1 MIASI
6 RHAYTGGLRAVLL
19 AGSYLAACALSAPL
33 YAAPPI
39 PVEPGAGSASAA
51 AASAPE
57 PVSSSA
63 QHLYEQARHQLVQVR
78 TLLRGQGSQS
88 SVGSGFFVG
97 QGGLIVT
104 NYHVVSQVALQP
116 QRYRLT
122 YVGADGLQGAL
133 DLLAFDTAHDVAVVR
148 VAQAP
153 ASAASSASMV
163 QGLGFRPRQSEP
175 GKGER
180 IYSLG
185 NPLDVG
191 FAVVEGTYNGLVERG
206 FSPTIFFSGSLNPG
220 MSGGPALDG
229 QGRVMGI
236 NVATRLDGQQVSF
249 LVPAEFA
256 EDLVARARNAKPIVQ
271 PAYAEVTR
279 QLLAYQDGLTRRFMA
294 QAWRSA
300 GHDRYRIPVP
310 QETFMRC
317 WGNSTR
323 PDAKGMEF
331 ERSEC
336 SMNQSVFVSG
346 SLNTGS
352 LSARHEIYDGSKLG
366 ALRFARQY
374 SRSFRNETFGGGA
387 QRTASQCS
395 ERFVQSD
402 GLPLRAVLCLN
413 AYKKLPGL
421 YDMGVMVAT
430 LNDDQAGVQ
439 GRFDARGVSFDNA
452 LKLADFY
459 IKGYGWHPAPKAGA
473 ATTRPSH

>member
-1 MIASI
+1 MACSL
-6 RHAYTGGLRAVLL
+6 AFAVQ
-19 AGSYLAACALSAPL
+19 
-33 YAAPPI
+33 AAPGVPAAQA
-39 PVEPGAGSASAA
+39 EAAST
-51 AASAPE
+51 AASAPSA
-57 PVSSSA
+57 VSSSA
-63 QHLYEQARHQLVQVR
+63 QKLYEQARHQLVQVR
-78 TLLRGQGSQS
+78 TLLKGQGSQS

-97 QGGLIVT
+97 KGGLIVT
-104 NYHVVSQVALQP
+104 NYHVVSQMALQP

-122 YVGADGLQGAL
+122 YVGADGKQGEL
-133 DLLAFDTAHDVAVVR
+133 DLLAFDTAHDLAVVR
-148 VAQAP
+148 LAAVP
-153 ASAASSASMV
+153 ASAASAASAV
-163 QGLGFRPRQSEP
+163 EGLSFRPRASEP
-175 GKGER
+175 DKGER

-249 LVPAEFA
+249 LVPAAFA
-256 EDLVARARNAKPIVQ
+256 EDLVTSVRAAKPAAQAIVK

-279 QLLAYQDGLTRRFMA
+279 QLLAYQEGLTKRFMA

-300 GHDRYRIPVP
+300 GHPRFRIPVP
-310 QETFMRC
+310 PETFMRC
-317 WGNSTR
+317 WGSSTR
-323 PDAKGMEF
+323 PDVKGMEY
-331 ERSEC
+331 ERSDC

-346 SLNTGS
+346 SLDTGS

-366 ALRFARQY
+366 TLRFARQY
-374 SRSFRNETFGGGA
+374 SRSFRNESFGGGA
-387 QRTASQCS
+387 QRTAAQCS

-402 GLPLRAVLCLN
+402 GLPLRAVLCLS

-430 LNDDQAGVQ
+430 LNEDQAGVQ
-439 GRFDARGVSFDNA
+439 GRFDARGVSYDNA

-459 IKGYGWHPAPKAGA
+459 IKGYGWHPSLKAAAPGA
-473 ATTRPSH
+473 RSR